1 MTKIE
6 ELKARL
12 VAYQKTAQD
21 CLDNDQLDRAAD
33 AMSEIKKIQNHITM
47 QEELDKQT
55 LEEMQQQVGIKD
67 KGILSESR
75 KQAIKSF
82 AAAARAGFPIKDQ
95 MSEGSNPDGGYTVP
109 EDIETMV
116 REKKSA
122 KASLKNYVTVES
134 VTAPSGRRTYK
145 KRTQRTGFAKVS
157 EGSNIPAGITPQF
170 EVISYSVSKYAGY
183 FPITNELLADSDEN
197 IVGIL
202 TSDIAEESRVTD
214 NREIFNAIYSKK
226 TATKITALNDIK
238 NILNKILG
246 QAYKPTSKIF
256 TNDNGLAWLDT
267 LVDKNNRYM
276 LDPDPTNSASLQLR
290 AGTTI
295 VPIVVIPN
303 TDWGNKVKYVLTT
316 DTSISES
323 KTYYI
328 KSGDVYTEVQNPTAN
343 SISNYYEIESEAIPF
358 VIGDLASAITYYD
371 KAGLSIINSNVA
383 VAGNFNAFEQDMTL
397 FRAIEREDIQV
408 VDEDAIVY
416 AELAVTQ

>member
-6 ELKARL
+6 ELKAKL
-12 VAYQKTAQD
+12 AAFQKAAQD
-21 CLDNDQLDRAAD
+21 HLDKGELDKAQD
-33 AMSEIKKIQNHITM
+33 AMNEIKKIQAHIAI
-47 QEELDKQT
+47 QEELDKQAQT
-55 LEEMQQQVGIKD
+55 EMQQQVHEKGFEPTDSKKEAIKD
-67 KGILSESR
+67 
-75 KQAIKSF
+75 F
-82 AAAARAGFPIKDQ
+82 AAAARAGFPTRNQ

-122 KASLKNYVTVES
+122 KASLKDFVTVES
-134 VTAPSGRRTYK
+134 VTAPTGRRTYK
-145 KRTQRTGFAKVS
+145 KRTQRTGFAKVA
-157 EGSNIPAGITPQF
+157 EGGNIPAGITPQF

-214 NREIFNAIYSKK
+214 NREIFAAIYKKK
-226 TATKITALNDIK
+226 TATSIKNLNDIK
-238 NILNKILG
+238 NILNKTLG

-267 LVDKNNRYM
+267 LVDKNDRYM
-276 LDPDPTNSASLQLR
+276 LEPDPTNSANLQLR
-290 AGTTI
+290 AGATV

-303 TDWGNKVKYVLTT
+303 TDWGNKMTYALTS
-316 DTSISES
+316 DTSVSSS
-323 KTYYI
+323 KTYYV
-328 KSGDVYTEVQNPTAN
+328 KNGDTYTAVESPAGNAVAT
-343 SISNYYEIESEAIPF
+343 YYEVESEAIPF
-358 VIGDLASAITYYD
+358 VIGDLASAVTYYD